1 MKDATPP
8 LHGED
13 DGAEIGQV
21 MKNAK
26 EETDS
31 TLGRFSK
38 AQAVTG
44 VPTDGV
50 PGMDVSSHQSDVD
63 WASNYADGARF
74 AYIKATEGDYYKS
87 KQFSTQYAGAYDAG
101 LIRGAYHFAIPAE
114 SDGATQARYFVANGG
129 GWSADGKTLPGLL
142 DIEYNPYQGT
152 YYGDTCYDMTSS
164 ELITWVKDFTET
176 YKSLTGRYPAIYT
189 ASNWWSYCIG
199 TTTQFNRMPL
209 HLADYSGTAGTM
221 PSGWMTYDIW
231 QFTDSGPFDGDSNV
245 LNGNMNDLRALAS
258 SAAYVPEG
266 GLSPIRTQF
275 FTDVSIYHY
284 FYNEISWLAST
295 GITTGWSDGT
305 YRPGNNINRDA
316 MAAFLYRMAGSPAY
330 TAPAKS
336 PFKDVPTTH
345 PFYKEISW
353 LASQGITTG
362 WSDGTFRPNENI
374 TREAMAAFLYR
385 MAGSPQ
391 VKTSTGFVDVSSANP
406 FRAPINWMASQNIST
421 GWADG
426 TYRPYDSVTREAM
439 AAFIYRF
446 AYRG

>member
-74 AYIKATEGDYYKS
+74 AYIKSTEGDYYKS

-101 LIRGAYHFAIPAE
+101 LIRGTYHFAIPAE

-231 QFTDSGPFDGDSNV
+231 QFTDSGSFDDDSNV

-258 SAAYVPEG
+258 SVAYVPEG

-305 YRPGNNINRDA
+305 YRSGNNINRDA
-316 MAAFLYRMAGSPAY
+316 MAAFPYRMAGSPAY

-345 PFYKEISW
+345 PFYKEI
-353 LASQGITTG
+353 
-362 WSDGTFRPNENI
+362 
-374 TREAMAAFLYR
+374 
-385 MAGSPQ
+385 
-391 VKTSTGFVDVSSANP
+391 
-406 FRAPINWMASQNIST
+406 
-421 GWADG
+421 
-426 TYRPYDSVTREAM
+426 
-439 AAFIYRF
+439 
-446 AYRG
+446 